1 MMDIGRIT
9 TWSPL
14 GLLRRVGILP
24 PLLTGLIIF
33 FSIQN
38 PIFLSTLNVLNV
50 IRQTTYLAI
59 LAMGEMLPLIV
70 GGFDLSIG
78 ALIAFASIISTTV
91 MKGGMGWYEAP
102 VFAPTTMVVIGCSV
116 AILAS
121 LGIGMINGSV
131 IAYFKVSPFIVT
143 IATMTIVGG
152 ITFIVSRGT
161 NVFGLPDAFH
171 EVLGSGTIG
180 GFPIP
185 ILFMI
190 GIAIGMYVLMNRS
203 YIGRYFWAIGANVRA
218 GILSGIATRKYI
230 ILAYAIS
237 ALFAGISGVLLT
249 ARVGSGEMTL
259 GAPLMLKAIAAAV
272 LGGAAVGGGRGN
284 VPGVLLG
291 AFFITMMSNG
301 MNLMHLGSFE
311 QAIAVGFL
319 LVIAVATDQ
328 YLLRPR

>member
-1 MMDIGRIT
+1 MMDRGRIT
-9 TWSPL
+9 TRSPL
-14 GLLRRVGILP
+14 ELLRRVGILP
-24 PLLTGLIIF
+24 PLLIVLITF
-33 FSIQN
+33 FNIQN

-102 VFAPTTMVVIGCSV
+102 VFAPTIMVVMGCSA

-171 EVLGSGTIG
+171 EVLGAGTIG

-190 GIAIGMYVLMNRS
+190 GIAAGMYVLMNRS
-203 YIGRYFWAIGANVRA
+203 YVGRYFWAIGANVRA
-218 GILSGIATRKYI
+218 GTLSGIATRKYI

-237 ALFAGISGVLLT
+237 AFLAGISGVLLT

-259 GAPLMLKAIAAAV
+259 GAPLMLRAIAAAV

-284 VPGVLLG
+284 IPGVLLG

-301 MNLMHLGSFE
+301 MNLMGLGSFE

-319 LVIAVATDQ
+319 LILAVATDQ

>member
-1 MMDIGRIT
+1 MMDRGRIT
-9 TWSPL
+9 SSAPVK
-14 GLLRRVGILP
+14 LLRRVGILP
-24 PLLTGLIIF
+24 PLLIGLIIYF
-33 FSIQN
+33 AFQN
-38 PIFLSTLNVLNV
+38 PIFLSSLNILNV

-78 ALIAFASIISTTV
+78 AMIAFASILSTTI
-91 MKGGMGWYEAP
+91 MKGSLVAD
-102 VFAPTTMVVIGCSV
+102 PTTMVIIGCVV
-116 AILAS
+116 AILLSMGVGILNGLIIAS
-121 LGIGMINGSV
+121 
-131 IAYFKVSPFIVT
+131 FKVSPFIVT

-152 ITFIVSRGT
+152 ITFIVSKGT
-161 NVFGLPDAFH
+161 NVFRLPDVFH
-171 EVLGSGTIG
+171 VVLGSGTVG

-203 YIGRYFWAIGANVRA
+203 YVGRFFYAIGANVNSAILA
-218 GILSGIATRKYI
+218 GVDTKKYI

-237 ALFAGISGVLLT
+237 AFFAGISGVLLT

-272 LGGAAVGGGRGN
+272 LGGAAIGGGRGN
-284 VPGVLLG
+284 VTGVLLG
-291 AFFITMMSNG
+291 AFFITMLSNG

-311 QAIAVGFL
+311 QMIVVGFL

-328 YLLRPR
+328 YLLRPH

>member
-1 MMDIGRIT
+1 MMDRGRIT
-9 TWSPL
+9 SSAPVK
-14 GLLRRVGILP
+14 LLRRVGILP
-24 PLLTGLIIF
+24 PLLVGLIIYF
-33 FSIQN
+33 AFQN
-38 PIFLSTLNVLNV
+38 PIFLSTLNILNV

-78 ALIAFASIISTTV
+78 AMIAFASILSTTI
-91 MKGGMGWYEAP
+91 MKGSLVAD
-102 VFAPTTMVVIGCSV
+102 PTTMVIIGCVV
-116 AILAS
+116 AILLSMGVGILNGLIIAS
-121 LGIGMINGSV
+121 
-131 IAYFKVSPFIVT
+131 FKVSPFIVT

-152 ITFIVSRGT
+152 ITFIVSKGT
-161 NVFGLPDAFH
+161 NVFRLPDVFH
-171 EVLGSGTIG
+171 VVLGSGTIG

-190 GIAIGMYVLMNRS
+190 GIALGMYVLMNRS
-203 YIGRYFWAIGANVRA
+203 YVGRFFYAIGSNVNSAILA
-218 GILSGIATRKYI
+218 GVDTKKYI

-237 ALFAGISGVLLT
+237 AFFAGISGVLLT

-272 LGGAAVGGGRGN
+272 LGGAAIGGGRGN
-284 VPGVLLG
+284 VTGVLLG
-291 AFFITMMSNG
+291 AFFITMLSNG

-311 QAIAVGFL
+311 QMIVVGFL

-328 YLLRPR
+328 YLLRPH

>member
-1 MMDIGRIT
+1 MMDRGRIT
-9 TWSPL
+9 SSAPVK
-14 GLLRRVGILP
+14 LLRRVGILP
-24 PLLTGLIIF
+24 PLLVGLIIYF
-33 FSIQN
+33 AFQN

-78 ALIAFASIISTTV
+78 AMIAFASILSTTI
-91 MKGGMGWYEAP
+91 MKGSLVAD
-102 VFAPTTMVVIGCSV
+102 PTTMVIIGCVV
-116 AILAS
+116 AILLSMGVGILNGLIIAS
-121 LGIGMINGSV
+121 
-131 IAYFKVSPFIVT
+131 FKVSPFIVT

-152 ITFIVSRGT
+152 ITFIVSKGT
-161 NVFGLPDAFH
+161 NVFRLPDVFH
-171 EVLGSGTIG
+171 VVLGSGTIG

-203 YIGRYFWAIGANVRA
+203 YVGRFFYAIGANVNSAILA
-218 GILSGIATRKYI
+218 GVNTKKYI

-237 ALFAGISGVLLT
+237 AFFAGISGVLLT

-272 LGGAAVGGGRGN
+272 LGGAAIGGGRGN

-291 AFFITMMSNG
+291 AFFITMLSNG

-311 QAIAVGFL
+311 QMIAVGFL
-319 LVIAVATDQ
+319 LVIAVTTDQ
-328 YLLRPR
+328 YLLRPH

>member
-1 MMDIGRIT
+1 MMDRGRIT
-9 TWSPL
+9 SSAPVK
-14 GLLRRVGILP
+14 LLRRVGILP
-24 PLLTGLIIF
+24 PLLIGLIIYF
-33 FSIQN
+33 NFQN
-38 PIFLSTLNVLNV
+38 PIFLSALNVLNV

-78 ALIAFASIISTTV
+78 AMIAFASILSTTI
-91 MKGGMGWYEAP
+91 MKGSLVAD
-102 VFAPTTMVVIGCSV
+102 PTTMVIIGCVV
-116 AILAS
+116 AILLS
-121 LGIGMINGSV
+121 LGVGILNGLI
-131 IAYFKVSPFIVT
+131 IASFKVSPFIVT

-152 ITFIVSRGT
+152 ITFIVSKGT
-161 NVFGLPDAFH
+161 NVFRLPDVFH
-171 EVLGSGTIG
+171 VVLGSGTVG
-180 GFPIP
+180 GFPVP

-203 YIGRYFWAIGANVRA
+203 YVGRFFYAIGANVNSAILA
-218 GILSGIATRKYI
+218 GVNTRKYI

-237 ALFAGISGVLLT
+237 AFFAGISGVLLT

-272 LGGAAVGGGRGN
+272 LGGAAIGGGRGN
-284 VPGVLLG
+284 VTGVLLG
-291 AFFITMMSNG
+291 AFFITMLSNG

-311 QAIAVGFL
+311 QMIVVGFL

-328 YLLRPR
+328 YLLRPH

>member
-1 MMDIGRIT
+1 MMDRGRIT
-9 TWSPL
+9 SSAPVK
-14 GLLRRVGILP
+14 LLRRVGILP
-24 PLLTGLIIF
+24 PLLVGLIIYF
-33 FSIQN
+33 AFQN
-38 PIFLSTLNVLNV
+38 PIFLSALNILNV

-78 ALIAFASIISTTV
+78 AMIAFASILSTTI
-91 MKGGMGWYEAP
+91 MKGSLVAD
-102 VFAPTTMVVIGCSV
+102 PTTMVIIGCVV
-116 AILAS
+116 AILLSMGVGILNGLIIAS
-121 LGIGMINGSV
+121 
-131 IAYFKVSPFIVT
+131 FKVSPFIVT

-152 ITFIVSRGT
+152 ITFIVSKGT
-161 NVFGLPDAFH
+161 NVFRLPDVFH
-171 EVLGSGTIG
+171 VVLGSGTIG

-203 YIGRYFWAIGANVRA
+203 YVGRFFYAIGANVNSAILA
-218 GILSGIATRKYI
+218 GVNTKKYI

-237 ALFAGISGVLLT
+237 AFFAGISGVLLT

-272 LGGAAVGGGRGN
+272 LGGAAIGGGRGN

-291 AFFITMMSNG
+291 AFFITMLSNG

-311 QAIAVGFL
+311 QMIAVGFL

-328 YLLRPR
+328 YLLRPH

>member
-1 MMDIGRIT
+1 MMDRGRIT
-9 TWSPL
+9 SSAPVK
-14 GLLRRVGILP
+14 LLRRVGILP
-24 PLLTGLIIF
+24 PLLVGLIIYF
-33 FSIQN
+33 AFQN

-78 ALIAFASIISTTV
+78 AMIAFASILSTTI
-91 MKGGMGWYEAP
+91 MKGSLVAD
-102 VFAPTTMVVIGCSV
+102 PTTMVIIGCVV
-116 AILAS
+116 AILLSMGVGILNGLIIAS
-121 LGIGMINGSV
+121 
-131 IAYFKVSPFIVT
+131 FKVSPFIVT

-152 ITFIVSRGT
+152 ITFIVSKGT
-161 NVFGLPDAFH
+161 NVFRLPDVFH
-171 EVLGSGTIG
+171 VVLGSGTIG

-190 GIAIGMYVLMNRS
+190 GIALGMYVLMNRS
-203 YIGRYFWAIGANVRA
+203 YVGRFFYAIGANVNSAILA
-218 GILSGIATRKYI
+218 GVNTKKYI

-237 ALFAGISGVLLT
+237 AFFAGISGVLLT

-272 LGGAAVGGGRGN
+272 LGGAAIGGGRGN

-291 AFFITMMSNG
+291 AFFITMLSNG

-311 QAIAVGFL
+311 QMIAVGFL

-328 YLLRPR
+328 YLLRPH

>member
-1 MMDIGRIT
+1 MRDRGRIT
-9 TWSPL
+9 IGSPVK
-14 GLLRRVGILP
+14 LLRRVGILP
-24 PLLTGLIIF
+24 PLLIVLIIF

-38 PIFLSTLNVLNV
+38 PIFLSMLNVLNV

-78 ALIAFASIISTTV
+78 AVIAFASIISTTV

-116 AILAS
+116 AILLS
-121 LGIGMINGSV
+121 LGIGILNGLI
-131 IAYFKVSPFIVT
+131 IASFKVSPFIVT

-152 ITFIVSRGT
+152 VTFIVSRGT
-161 NVFGLPDAFH
+161 NVFRLPDVFH
-171 EVLGSGTIG
+171 VVLGSGTVG

-203 YIGRYFWAIGANVRA
+203 YVGRFFYAIGANVNSAILA
-218 GILSGIATRKYI
+218 GVNTRKYI

-237 ALFAGISGVLLT
+237 AFFAGISGVLLT

-272 LGGAAVGGGRGN
+272 LGGAAIGGGRGN
-284 VPGVLLG
+284 VSGVLLG
-291 AFFITMMSNG
+291 AFFITMLSNG

-311 QAIAVGFL
+311 QMIAVGFL

>member
-1 MMDIGRIT
+1 MMDRGRIT
-9 TWSPL
+9 TRSPL
-14 GLLRRVGILP
+14 ELLRRVGILP
-24 PLLTGLIIF
+24 PLLIVLITF
-33 FSIQN
+33 FNIRN

-91 MKGGMGWYEAP
+91 MKESI
-102 VFAPTTMVVIGCSV
+102 VSDPTTMVVIGCSV

-152 ITFIVSRGT
+152 ITFIVSKGT
-161 NVFGLPDAFH
+161 NVFGLPDVFH

-185 ILFMI
+185 IIFMI
-190 GIAIGMYVLMNRS
+190 GIAIGMFMLMNRS
-203 YIGRYFWAIGANVRA
+203 YVGRYFWAIGANVRA

-237 ALFAGISGVLLT
+237 AFLAGISGVLLT

-301 MNLMHLGSFE
+301 MNLMGLGSFE

-319 LVIAVATDQ
+319 LILAVATDQ

>member
-1 MMDIGRIT
+1 MMDRGRIT
-9 TWSPL
+9 SSAPVK
-14 GLLRRVGILP
+14 LLLRVGILP
-24 PLLTGLIIF
+24 PLLIGLIIYF
-33 FSIQN
+33 AFQN

-78 ALIAFASIISTTV
+78 AMIAFASILSTTI
-91 MKGGMGWYEAP
+91 MKGAL
-102 VFAPTTMVVIGCSV
+102 VADPTTMVIIGCVV
-116 AILAS
+116 AILLSMGVGILNGLIIAS
-121 LGIGMINGSV
+121 
-131 IAYFKVSPFIVT
+131 FKVSPFIVT

-152 ITFIVSRGT
+152 ITFIVSKGT
-161 NVFGLPDAFH
+161 NVFRLPDVFH
-171 EVLGSGTIG
+171 VVLGSGTIG

-203 YIGRYFWAIGANVRA
+203 YVGRFFYAIGANVNSAILA
-218 GILSGIATRKYI
+218 GVNTKKYI

-237 ALFAGISGVLLT
+237 AFFAGISGVLLT

-272 LGGAAVGGGRGN
+272 LGGAAIGGGRGN

-291 AFFITMMSNG
+291 AFFITMLSNG

-311 QAIAVGFL
+311 QMIAVGFL

-328 YLLRPR
+328 YLLRPH

>member
-1 MMDIGRIT
+1 MMDRGRIT
-9 TWSPL
+9 SSAPVK
-14 GLLRRVGILP
+14 LLRRVGILP
-24 PLLTGLIIF
+24 PLLIGLIIYF
-33 FSIQN
+33 NFQN
-38 PIFLSTLNVLNV
+38 PIFLSALNVLNV

-78 ALIAFASIISTTV
+78 AMIAFASILSTTI
-91 MKGGMGWYEAP
+91 MKGSLVAD
-102 VFAPTTMVVIGCSV
+102 PTTMVIIGCVV
-116 AILAS
+116 AILLSMGVGILNGLIIAS
-121 LGIGMINGSV
+121 
-131 IAYFKVSPFIVT
+131 FKVSPFIVT

-152 ITFIVSRGT
+152 ITFIVSKGT
-161 NVFGLPDAFH
+161 NVFRLPDVFH
-171 EVLGSGTIG
+171 VVLGSGTVG

-203 YIGRYFWAIGANVRA
+203 YVGRFFYAIGANVNSAILA
-218 GILSGIATRKYI
+218 GVNTKKYI

-237 ALFAGISGVLLT
+237 AFFAGISGVLLT

-272 LGGAAVGGGRGN
+272 LGGAAIGGGRGN

-291 AFFITMMSNG
+291 AFFITMLSNG

-311 QAIAVGFL
+311 QMIAVGFL

-328 YLLRPR
+328 YLLRPH